1 MVWWAYVDE
10 SIRGS
15 AKSRLGMGGAI
26 SRLEDWEALSVEWE
40 AVLRSYGLTMFH
52 MVDFENNAKEFRREH
67 GWCEERKRQLFNALL
82 DIIDRHVRAF
92 FGAGVFMKNPKKI
105 PPTY

>member
-52 MVDFENNAKEFRREH
+52 MVDGSTVGRIRRCTH
-67 GWCEERKRQLFNALL
+67 GMSQL
-82 DIIDRHVRAF
+82 
-92 FGAGVFMKNPKKI
+92 
-105 PPTY
+105 